1 MAKEFEIK
9 PHTVPTDAELQFIWN
24 FSDSSDR
31 NILARAFTEGVSL
44 EEVETL
50 GIGKEKVLSI
60 RERVALFSRYQYKWS
75 YKVARRIMEQSFD
88 EEQLDVI
95 ANVILLPAF
104 CISEEKLLNEIL
116 YDKYNKEYMVNW
128 LRKNRVG

>member
-75 YKVARRIMEQSFD
+75 Y
-88 EEQLDVI
+88 
-95 ANVILLPAF
+95 N
-104 CISEEKLLNEIL
+104 
-116 YDKYNKEYMVNW
+116 
-128 LRKNRVG
+128 